1 MRVIERSEFRD
12 QEGVISLEN
21 RFRGTLRHGL
31 AWYGGM
37 EVQVAVTE
45 RLSSVLGNDHNLIR
59 NLAIPG
65 TDLVV
70 PLILLGPQGVRVVLP
85 TPLRG
90 VYRAKGDEWLTFDG
104 GARRFK
110 RVRPN
115 QQVIALNLADAVLK
129 YLRSQGFGLPEV
141 EAVLIFTNP
150 RTHVDTARPRVRIVM
165 ADGVEHLAAN
175 LQQLHPIMDQEDID
189 ALVNA
194 LLHPKSPQGEGAE
207 EPAGDGEPGLAV
219 QPASFPVM
227 PSSRTPGEVREIFT
241 GPPGQ
246 EAEALLS
253 ETDEALADA
262 PFQASDILPTIE
274 HGVRQ
279 AIPRVKEGVQQ
290 LEQGVYTLDGK
301 VQQLAKRSTRLTRR
315 LPRFSAS
322 QWILLGVMVFFE
334 LVILAAMVLFVL
346 SDLLYS

>member
-21 RFRGTLRHGL
+21 RLRGTLRYGL
-31 AWYGGM
+31 RWYGEM
-37 EVQVAVTE
+37 ETQMVVTE
-45 RLSSVLGNDHNLIR
+45 RLSTVLENDHDLIR
-59 NLAIPG
+59 NLVIPG
-65 TDLVV
+65 TDLRV
-70 PLILLGPQGVRVVLP
+70 PLILLGPQGVRAILP

-115 QQVIALNLADAVLK
+115 QQVIALNMADAVLK

-150 RTHVDTARPRVRIVM
+150 RTHVDTARPRARIVM
-165 ADGVEHLAAN
+165 ADGIEHLAAN
-175 LQQLHPIMDQEDID
+175 LRQLHPIMDQEDID
-189 ALVNA
+189 ALVGA
-194 LLHPKSPQGEGAE
+194 LLHPKSSTGEVSEGPGVE
-207 EPAGDGEPGLAV
+207 GMAGQAV
-219 QPASFPVM
+219 EAVSFPVM
-227 PSSRTPGEVREIFT
+227 PSSRTSGEVRDIFT
-241 GPPGQ
+241 APQGQ
-246 EAEALLS
+246 GAEASLS
-253 ETDEALADA
+253 EADEAIAEA

-279 AIPRVKEGVQQ
+279 AVPRVKEGVQQ

-301 VQQLAKRSTRLTRR
+301 VQQLARRSTRLTRR
-315 LPRFSAS
+315 LPQFSTN

-334 LVILAAMVLFVL
+334 LVILAAMVLLVL
-346 SDLLYS
+346 SDLLYG